1 MKNKNKMWI
10 KKYGLAILLITFAG
24 CSNEKYLTKT
34 SYSGGYKYEYVTN
47 DPTQTRIYTLD
58 NGLKVY
64 LSHFEKEPRIQ
75 IFTAVKAGGKNDPE
89 NNTGLAHYLEHMM
102 FKGNKFF
109 GTKNYEKERPLLDS
123 IEKLF
128 NDYSKLDDENE
139 RKALYKKIDQLS
151 NKAALFAIPNEY
163 DKMISKLGGKGL
175 NAYTTEDRTVYYVDI
190 PSNEI
195 ERFLKLEG
203 SRFKQI
209 VNRLFHTELEAVYE
223 EKNRS
228 LDSDS
233 RKIVRAAYQSL
244 FPNHP
249 YGKQSVIGTIEHLK
263 NPSITEINN
272 YFDKY
277 YRPNNIAICMSG
289 ELNFD
294 KTIALIDKYFGD
306 WKPNYDLVEFEFEE
320 QNKINAPIINEVFGP
335 DKESVTISYRFNGNN
350 KKELMKLKLIDMI
363 LANSTA
369 GLIDLNLVQ
378 KQKVLF
384 ANSLIDEMNDFNV
397 HVLEGTPKKNQ
408 NLEEVKNL
416 LLGEIENIKNGNF
429 DNYLINAVINDL
441 KKSIMLQD
449 DSENANYYRG
459 DRMVLAFTR
468 NETWKENIA
477 YFDEISKITKE
488 DLVSFANTH
497 YSENYAVVYKKTGKD
512 NSVKKV
518 EKPEIT
524 KIPLNRNELS
534 DFHKRIEEFKVEK
547 LQPKFIDFKSELDFY
562 KIGNIDVIAK
572 ENKNNDLF
580 NLTYK
585 FEFGKNLESKI
596 GLATSL
602 MNYVG
607 TGELSPEDVKK
618 EFYKLGAEYN
628 FRTSG
633 DGKETS
639 ISLSGLSENMDASI
653 ELFETLL
660 NDPQSTQNS
669 LDELVN
675 RILKSRSDNKKNKD
689 VILGG
694 RLIPLG
700 VYGKNNPANDVMDSK
715 TLKETNVEELLA
727 FIKKL
732 KKYPHRI
739 LYYGNKKKEELT
751 KLIRTY
757 HKVPENFIEVKN
769 DIKYYKE
776 EDHDKKYVFWTNFDM
791 VQTEIVLLSKQEL
804 LDNSKSA
811 AIRLFNE
818 YFGGGMNSIVFQE
831 IREAQGLAYAVFS
844 TYSQARSSD
853 RSDYLYSYIG
863 VQSDKQKEALSSMF
877 NLINNLPESSQAF
890 DVAKQSILNKI
901 ESERITNSSIL
912 SYYLNTEKKNI
923 DYDIRKKIYDE
934 IKNMSFENLLSFHKI
949 YVKNKPHNILLIGN
963 KENIDFKN
971 LRKYGKVEEVSLE
984 TLFGY

>member
-1 MKNKNKMWI
+1 MILI
-10 KKYGLAILLITFAG
+10 KKFCLGILFIFLIG
-24 CSNEKYLTKT
+24 CSNEKYQTKIK
-34 SYSGGYKYEYVTN
+34 SSGVYEYEYVTN
-47 DPTQTRIYTLD
+47 DPTETRIYTLD

-64 LSHFEKEPRIQ
+64 LSRFEKEPRIQ

-102 FKGNKFF
+102 FKGNKYF
-109 GTKNYEKERPLLDS
+109 GTKDYEKEKPFLDS

-128 NDYSKLDDENE
+128 NDYTKLIDKNKRKNIYKTIDD
-139 RKALYKKIDQLS
+139 LS
-151 NKAALFAIPNEY
+151 NKAALYAIPNEY

-175 NAYTTEDRTVYYVDI
+175 NAYTSEDRTVYYVDI

-233 RKIVRAAYQSL
+233 RKIVRSVYQSL

-263 NPSITEINN
+263 NPSITEINK

-277 YRPNNIAICMSG
+277 YRPNNVAICMSG

-294 KTIALIDKYFGD
+294 KTITLIDKYFGD
-306 WKPNYDLVEFEFEE
+306 WKANSELVEVEYQE
-320 QNKINAPIINEVFGP
+320 QKQINSPIINEVLGP
-335 DKESVTISYRFNGNN
+335 DRESVTIGYRFNTKD
-350 KKELMKLKLIDMI
+350 KKELMKLKLIDML

-384 ANSLIDEMNDFNV
+384 ANSLIDEMNDYNV
-397 HVLEGTPKKNQ
+397 HVLEGNPKENQ
-408 NLEEVKNL
+408 SLEEVKDL
-416 LLGEIENIKNGNF
+416 ILGEIKNIKNGNF
-429 DNYLINAVINDL
+429 DDYLLNAIVNDL
-441 KKSIMLQD
+441 KKSTMLQD

-459 DRMVLAFTR
+459 DKMVLAFTR
-468 NETWKENIA
+468 NQTWRENVT

-488 DLVSFANTH
+488 DLVSFANIY
-497 YSENYAVVYKKTGKD
+497 YSENYVVVYKRTGKD
-512 NSVKKV
+512 NSIKKV

-524 KIPLNRNELS
+524 KIPLNRSDLS
-534 DFHKRIEEFKVEK
+534 DFHKRLEELKVEK
-547 LQPKFIDFKSELDFY
+547 LQPKFIDFESELDFY
-562 KIGNIDVIAK
+562 NIGKISVITK

-585 FEFGKNLESKI
+585 FEFGKNLEPKI
-596 GLATSL
+596 GLATGL
-602 MNYVG
+602 MDYVG
-607 TGELSPEDVKK
+607 TGDLSPEELKK
-618 EFYKLGAEYN
+618 EFYKLGAEYS

-633 DGKETS
+633 DGNQTT
-639 ISLSGLSENMDASI
+639 ISLNGLSENMDASI
-653 ELFETLL
+653 KLFETLL
-660 NDPQSTQNS
+660 NDPQVTQNS
-669 LDELVN
+669 LDKLVN
-675 RILKSRSDNKKNKD
+675 RILKSRSDNKKNKN
-689 VILGG
+689 VILGSH
-694 RLIPLG
+694 LIPYG
-700 VYGKNNPANDVMDSK
+700 VYGKNNPSNDIMSSK
-715 TLKETNVEELLA
+715 TLKETKVEELLA
-727 FIKKL
+727 CIKKL
-732 KKYPHRI
+732 KTYPHRI
-739 LYYGNKKKEELT
+739 LYYGNMKQENLT
-751 KLIRTY
+751 KLINTY
-757 HKVPENFIEVKN
+757 HKVPDSFIEVQN
-769 DIKYYKE
+769 DIKYYE
-776 EDHDKKYVFWTNFDM
+776 EENYDKKYVFWTNFDM
-791 VQTEIVLLSKQEL
+791 VQTEIILLSKQEL

-844 TYSQARSSD
+844 TYSQASRAD

-877 NLINNLPESSQAF
+877 SLINNLPESPQAF

-912 SYYLNTEKKNI
+912 TYYLDAEKRKI
-923 DYDIRKKIYDE
+923 DYDIREKIYE
-934 IKNMSFENLLSFHKI
+934 EVKKMNFENLLSFHKS
-949 YVKNKPHNILLIGN
+949 YVKNKSHNILLIGN

-971 LRKYGKVEEVSLE
+971 LRKYGKVVSVSLE

>member
-1 MKNKNKMWI
+1 MIWI
-10 KKYGLAILLITFAG
+10 KKYSLAILLIIFTG
-24 CSNEKYLTKT
+24 CSNEKYQTKT
-34 SYSGGYKYEYVTN
+34 SYSGNYKYEYVTN

-109 GTKNYEKERPLLDS
+109 GTKDYEKEKPLLDS

-128 NDYSKLDDENE
+128 NDYSKLGDENE
-139 RKALYKKIDQLS
+139 RKNLYKTIDELS

-163 DKMISKLGGKGL
+163 DKMISKLGGKNL
-175 NAYTTEDRTVYYVDI
+175 NAYTSEDRTVYYVDI

-195 ERFLKLEG
+195 DRFLKLEG

-233 RKIVRAAYQSL
+233 RKIVRAIYQSL

-277 YRPNNIAICMSG
+277 YRPNNVAICMSG

-306 WKPNYDLVEFEFEE
+306 WKPNYDLVESEFEE
-320 QNKINAPIINEVFGP
+320 QNKINSPIINEVFGP
-335 DKESVTISYRFNGNN
+335 DKESVTIGYRFDGKN
-350 KKELMKLKLIDMI
+350 KKDLMKLKLIDMI

-384 ANSLIDEMNDFNV
+384 ANSLVDEMNDFYV
-397 HVLEGTPKKNQ
+397 HVLEGTPKENQ
-408 NLEEVKNL
+408 SLEEVKNL
-416 LLGEIENIKNGNF
+416 ILGEIKNIKNGNF
-429 DNYLINAVINDL
+429 DNYLVNAVVNDL

-449 DSENANYYRG
+449 DSDNANYYRG
-459 DRMVLAFTR
+459 DKMVIAFTR
-468 NETWKENIA
+468 DITWKESIA

-488 DLVSFANTH
+488 DLISFANIH

-512 NSVKKV
+512 NSIKKV
-518 EKPEIT
+518 EKPEIS

-534 DFHKRIEEFKVEK
+534 DFHKKIDEIKVEK

-562 KIGNIDVIAK
+562 KIGNLDVIAK

-580 NLTYK
+580 NLTFKY
-585 FEFGKNLESKI
+585 EFGKNLESKI

-602 MNYVG
+602 MNYAG
-607 TGELSPEDVKK
+607 TEELSPEDIKK
-618 EFYKLGAEYN
+618 EFYKLGAEYS

-653 ELFETLL
+653 KLFETLL
-660 NDPQSTQNS
+660 NDPQATQNS
-669 LDELVN
+669 LNKLVD

-689 VILGG
+689 VILGS
-694 RLIPLG
+694 RLIPFG
-700 VYGKNNPANDVMDSK
+700 VYGKDNPANDVISSK
-715 TLKETNVEELLA
+715 TLKQTKVEELLTC
-727 FIKKL
+727 IKKL

-739 LYYGNKKKEELT
+739 LYYGNKNKEELSR
-751 KLIRTY
+751 LIKTY
-757 HKVPENFIEVKN
+757 HDVPNNFIEVKN

-776 EDHDKKYVFWTNFDM
+776 KDHDKKYVFWTDFDM
-791 VQTEIVLLSKQEL
+791 VQTEIILLSKQEL

-844 TYSQARSSD
+844 TYSQARSKD
-853 RSDYLYSYIG
+853 RSDYIYSYIG

-912 SYYLNTEKKNI
+912 SYYLNLEKRNI
-923 DYDIRKKIYDE
+923 DYDIRKNIYE
-934 IKNMSFENLLSFHKI
+934 EVKNMNFENLLSFHKKYI
-949 YVKNKPHNILLIGN
+949 KNKSHNILLIGN
-963 KENIDFKN
+963 RENIDFKN
-971 LRKYGKVEEVSLE
+971 LRKYGKVEEISLE